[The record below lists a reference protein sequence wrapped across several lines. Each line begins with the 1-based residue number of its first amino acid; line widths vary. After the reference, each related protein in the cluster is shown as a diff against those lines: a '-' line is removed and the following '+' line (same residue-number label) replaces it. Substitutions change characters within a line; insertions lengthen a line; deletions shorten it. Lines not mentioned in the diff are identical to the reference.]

1 MLHPT
6 RLLTQG
12 NSMQQTQMPQN
23 LFGGIPGSYKPSAE
37 GGGLQGDGL
46 GSAPLPGPDILVLF
60 LFSLSFFSEGQQKT
74 HTPPI

>member
-1 MLHPT
+1 
-6 RLLTQG
+6 
-12 NSMQQTQMPQN
+12 MQQTQRLQTHLAASPVPMSPQQR
-23 LFGGIPGSYKPSAE
+23 

-46 GSAPLPGPDILVLF
+46 GSAPLPAPDILVLF